1 MRLLT
6 AALIALLLV
15 QPAFAAT
22 TPYTIDVL
30 MPLTGPAAFVGHA
43 QEQAARVY
51 EAAVNKS
58 GGIHGQPLH
67 FEIHDDQT
75 NPTIAV
81 QIVNEI
87 LQKHPTVILGPSI
100 SGTCA
105 ALGPLL
111 VNGPLEFCFSPALA
125 PAKGSFVFAASA
137 PEKTLLYAGYA
148 RVRAFGYKRLA
159 AIIANDA
166 SGQFEMQYT
175 KEALALPAN
184 QSMKLVALETFAP
197 SDLSVAAQVAKI
209 KAANP
214 DIIYVWS
221 VGTAFGTVIRELAN
235 AGLNVPIVTP
245 PTNTSEGQ
253 LAQLKAFLPKTLV
266 TSGMPYQGKL
276 QNSALKG
283 AASEYLDG
291 LKEAGIKPDAMQAY
305 AWDGMKIVVSAL
317 RALPAGATAAQIRDY
332 VSGMHD
338 FAGVM
343 GVYDFRAEQ
352 HGLDGNDIPY
362 LQWDPARSAWTYFD
376 SPPPKANAAVR

>member
-1 MRLLT
+1 MRRS
-6 AALIALLLV
+6 IALLPLLLLLA
-15 QPAFAAT
+15 QPALAASA
-22 TPYTIDVL
+22 PYTIDIL

-51 EAAVNKS
+51 EAAVNKA

-87 LQKHPTVILGPSI
+87 MPKHPAVILGPSI

-111 VNGPLEFCFSPALA
+111 VNGPLEYCFSPALK
-125 PAKGSFVFAASA
+125 PDKGSFVFAASA
-137 PEKTLLYAGYA
+137 PEKTLLYAGYG
-148 RVRAFGYKRLA
+148 RMRALGYRRLA

-175 KEALALPAN
+175 KEALALPEN

-197 SDLSVAAQVAKI
+197 ADLSVAAQVANI

-214 DIIYVWS
+214 DIIYVWA
-221 VGTAFGTVIRELAN
+221 VGTAFGTVVRELAN

-253 LAQLKAFLPKTLV
+253 LAQLKAFLPKTLI
-266 TSGMPYQGKL
+266 TSGLPYQGRL
-276 QNSALKG
+276 QNPGLK
-283 AASEYLDG
+283 AAAAEYLNG
-291 LKEAGIKPDAMQAY
+291 LKDAGIKPDTMQAY
-305 AWDGMKIVVSAL
+305 AWDAMKIIVTAL
-317 RALPAGATAAQIRDY
+317 RTLPAGATAAQVRDY
-332 VSGMHD
+332 VEGLHG
-338 FAGVM
+338 FAGIL
-343 GVYDFRAEQ
+343 GSYDFRVGDQ
-352 HGLDGNDIPY
+352 HGLDGNDVPY
-362 LQWDPARSAWTYFD
+362 LQRDPASGAWTYFD
-376 SPPPKANAAVR
+376 SPPPKG